1 MGKNEGDGIRRR
13 SELDSL
19 LAKADWR
26 GLRYR
31 ASRDR
36 SVVRQLQSR
45 VLTASGLLFWRTV
58 EGLGRVGGWLEEERP
73 GYAQELVRRYF
84 WALNEESGGTAWNAG
99 QAIGS
104 IMANSPD
111 TCGHFHWAFSD
122 LLVDPSLRDGV
133 LWGLLHLTLEA
144 PQWVFP
150 LEERVKPFLGAGP
163 AETQLLA
170 ALIYRFMQEW
180 TEKGKGW
187 EISRAADLSGDET
200 PVTLYQEGKLRTLPL
215 RSWLQTEMVS
225 FWTQTMDMGGVEAH
239 LTLAGCREGLCWIS
253 SGNPREEEERLRA
266 WVRRHLPGSWLART
280 SRPHE
285 EVLRE
290 LGEYFQGVRRE
301 FEVPLHWEG
310 TDFQKRVWQALTD
323 IPYGETRSY
332 HDIAV
337 SVGSPKG
344 SRAVGGAVHEN
355 PVAFVVPCHRV
366 IGQDGGLTGYAGGL
380 ELKAALLEL
389 EKSKGSLPGRM

>member
-1 MGKNEGDGIRRR
+1 MGKDEGDGIRRR

-19 LAKADWR
+19 LLKADWR

-36 SVVRQLQSR
+36 SVVRQLQSK
-45 VLTASGLLFWRTV
+45 VLTASGLLLWRAV
-58 EGLGRVGGWLEEERP
+58 EGLGRVAGWLEEERP
-73 GYAQELVRRYF
+73 GYAQEMVRRYF

-111 TCGHFHWAFSD
+111 TCGHFHWMFSD
-122 LLVDPSLRDGV
+122 FLADPSLRDGV
-133 LWGLLHLTLEA
+133 LWGLLQLALEA

-150 LEERVKPFLGAGP
+150 LEERVKPFLGAGS

-170 ALIYRFMQEW
+170 ALIYRFMRERAGQEQ
-180 TEKGKGW
+180 GW
-187 EISRAADLSGDET
+187 EISRADGLAEGET
-200 PVTLYQEGKLRTLPL
+200 PVTLYQEGKLRTLPV
-215 RSWLQTEMVS
+215 RSWLQTDTVS

-239 LTLAGCREGLCWIS
+239 LTLAGSGEGLCWLS
-253 SGNPREEEERLRA
+253 SGNPREEEGRLRS
-266 WVRRHLPGSWLART
+266 WVRRHLPGSWLVRT

-285 EVLRE
+285 EALRE
-290 LGEYFQGVRRE
+290 LGEYFQGARRK
-301 FEVPLHWEG
+301 FELPLHLKG
-310 TDFQKRVWQALTD
+310 TDFQKRVWRALTD

-337 SVGSPKG
+337 AVGSPKG

-366 IGQDGGLTGYAGGL
+366 IGQDGRLTGYAGGL

-389 EKSKGSLPGRM
+389 EKGRDSLPGGA